1 MNKITIFTAIAP
13 AKAQAGESEIVAR
26 EVPPY
31 SLSRQKRPDR
41 VTTGADASTDDS
53 SARMRPRYLLDL

>member
-1 MNKITIFTAIAP
+1 MNKITIITAIAP

-31 SLSRQKRPDR
+31 SPLPPEAADR

-53 SARMRPRYLLDL
+53 SARMRLRSIPDL

>member
-1 MNKITIFTAIAP
+1 MNKITIITAIAP

-31 SLSRQKRPDR
+31 SLSRQGQPDR

-53 SARMRPRYLLDL
+53 SARMRPRYLPDL